1 MSIAACGAGLAPD
14 AADTSAAAAR
24 KMGGATQAATQLA
37 AVVASTSNVLPL
49 PGDDVMKKLGESII
63 SSAANAKVITTAP
76 GAATGTIFYVD
87 PSGSDSNNGT
97 SQSTPWQTI
106 QKVNARTYSPGD
118 MILFKAGGSWELS
131 VALHPLGSGSAA
143 APIVIGAYGTGAKP
157 KLSAKNIAQPWTATD
172 GTTHYASDALYLENQ
187 QYYEIRDLDISSKPD
202 GYTGTAAE
210 TAKLFDRRGIHIV
223 GGNNTTQTI
232 LQGFSLHDLYVHDVA
247 GEWQSVSGTGWDP
260 SKRTAGILFEIIVK
274 GANGLP
280 VVANPVDVT
289 GYQPTWFSNVTIEKN
304 VLVNN
309 SFGGIIIKQL
319 AAWGVRQDAS
329 GPDYDVTGWYPNTN
343 ITIQNNYLDHN
354 GSDWAAD
361 TIYLTCSKDS
371 VIRHNVSSGAGTSG
385 IELYYTDNITVEWN
399 EVYGAKQKPTGSD
412 SNAIDTDKATTNA
425 LVQYN
430 YLHDNGDGI
439 LLCGFLYGSSVYR
452 YNVIK
457 DTDPGKRYMN
467 IHGDKGNNYIYNNVF
482 YNSSSSASTFV
493 NSSGGSAYLADSNNF
508 EYFYNN
514 IFYSPNATSTVADGT
529 SVTYDNNSYYGV
541 ATVPAEDTHAII
553 GDPQF
558 MNVLAVIGGAGNTV
572 NLNGFK
578 LKAASP
584 LIGAGKVIT
593 AHPSTNIAVAP
604 MVDLEGKSVVG
615 ASTDVGAY
623 VVQPDIINMTVSDT
637 ANAAD
642 WAIKRNVQVGNAL
655 YGDRT
660 LTITTL
666 PSLYLGGDWI
676 RTAND
681 SKAYTGTTLVTFT
694 VTRNSTVY
702 IASDDRITTKPA
714 WLAAW
719 TATTD
724 KLTETEGTVVR
735 AYTIY
740 KKEFA
745 ANALV
750 SLGAGGSTSY
760 NNYAVI
766 VKPLIAN
773 MLVSDTANAASWSA
787 LSAIQVGDTLFG
799 DRSVTVNS
807 LPAAYV
813 GADWIRTANASKS
826 YTGATLLTFSVTR
839 NSTVYVAIDD
849 RITTLPAWLSTWT
862 STPDKLIDNEA
873 GTTRQFS
880 IYQKSY
886 TAHSQVSLGNTGS
899 TTYNNYTVMVK

>member
-1 MSIAACGAGLAPD
+1 
-14 AADTSAAAAR
+14 
-24 KMGGATQAATQLA
+24 
-37 AVVASTSNVLPL
+37 
-49 PGDDVMKKLGESII
+49 
-63 SSAANAKVITTAP
+63 
-76 GAATGTIFYVD
+76 
-87 PSGSDSNNGT
+87 
-97 SQSTPWQTI
+97 
-106 QKVNARTYSPGD
+106 
-118 MILFKAGGSWELS
+118 MILFKAGGFWELS
-131 VALHPLGSGSAA
+131 VALHPLGSGSAS
-143 APIVIGAYGTGAKP
+143 APIVIGAYGSGAKP
-157 KLSAKNIAQPWTATD
+157 RFSAKNIALPWTATD

-187 QYYEIRDLDISSKPD
+187 QYVEIRDLDISSKPD

-210 TAKLFDRRGIHIV
+210 SAKLFDRRGIHIV
-223 GGNNTTQTI
+223 GGNNTTQTV
-232 LQGFSLHDLYVHDVA
+232 LQGFKLHDLYIHDVA
-247 GEWQSVSGTGWDP
+247 GEWQSVSAAGWDP

-280 VVANPVDVT
+280 VVANPVSVT
-289 GYQPTWFSNVTIEKN
+289 GYQPTWFSNVSIEN
-304 VLVNN
+304 NILLNN

-319 AAWGVRQDAS
+319 AAWGARQDAS
-329 GPDYDVTGWYPNTN
+329 SPDYDVTGWYPNTN

-371 VIRHNVSSGAGTSG
+371 VVRHNVSSGAGTSG
-385 IELYYTDNITVEWN
+385 IELYFTDNITVEWN

-439 LLCGFLYGSSVYR
+439 LLCGFIYGSSVYR

-457 DTDPGKRYMN
+457 DSAPGKRYMN

-482 YNSSSSASTFV
+482 YNSGSQAATFV

-529 SVTYDNNSYYGV
+529 SVTYDSNSYFGV
-541 ATVPAEDTHAII
+541 AAVPAEDIHAIV

-558 MNVLAVIGGAGNTV
+558 MNVLAVLGGAGNGV
-572 NLNGFK
+572 NLNGLK
-578 LKAASP
+578 LKTSSP
-584 LIGAGKVIT
+584 LIGAGKVISS
-593 AHPSTNIAVAP
+593 HPSTNIAVAP
-604 MVDLEGKSVVG
+604 MTDLEGKSVLG
-615 ASTDVGAY
+615 ASTDIGVY
-623 VVQPDIINMTVSDT
+623 VAQPDLINMTVGDT

-642 WAIKRNVQVGNAL
+642 WSIRRNLQVGNTL

-666 PSLYLGGDWI
+666 PALYLGADWI
-676 RTAND
+676 RAAND
-681 SKAYTGTTLVTFT
+681 SKAYTGATLVSFT
-694 VTRNSTVY
+694 VTRNATVY
-702 IASDDRITTKPA
+702 VASDDRIVTKPG

-724 KLTETEGTVVR
+724 KLVETEGSVAR
-735 AYTIY
+735 NYTIY

-750 SLGAGGSTSY
+750 SLGASGSTSY
-760 NNYAVI
+760 NNYAVM
-766 VKPLIAN
+766 VKPVVAN
-773 MLVSDTANAASWSA
+773 MVVGDTANAASWSV
-787 LSAIQVGDTLFG
+787 LSNIQPGDTLYG
-799 DRSVTVNS
+799 DRTVSVNA
-807 LPAAYV
+807 LPTAYA
-813 GADWIRTANASKS
+813 GADWIRTANGSKN
-826 YTGATLLTFSVTR
+826 YTGATLLGFTVTR

-849 RITTLPAWLSTWT
+849 RITTVPSWLSTWT
-862 STPDKLIDNEA
+862 ATPDKLIDNEA
-873 GTTRQFS
+873 GTTRPFS

-886 TAHSQVSLGNTGS
+886 AANSQVTLGNTGS
-899 TTYNNYTVMVK
+899 TSYNNYAVLVK